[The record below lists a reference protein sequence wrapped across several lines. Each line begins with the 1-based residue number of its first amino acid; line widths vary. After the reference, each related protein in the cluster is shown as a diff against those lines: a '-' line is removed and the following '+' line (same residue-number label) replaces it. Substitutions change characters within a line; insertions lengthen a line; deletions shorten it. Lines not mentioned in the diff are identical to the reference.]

1 MNIVLLLL
9 VLLII
14 FLYTLSPLISNSN
27 CCASCGSTEL
37 EASFS
42 GHPIYKC
49 TRCGCVNINGL
60 NR

>member
-1 MNIVLLLL
+1 MNIVLL

-42 GHPIYKC
+42 RHPIYKC
-49 TRCGCVNINGL
+49 TRCGYINIIGSAS
-60 NR
+60 